1 MKQNIQRTEISS
13 LGEFAFIRHLTD
25 KLPIYHPDSKHGVGD
40 DACVIAEK
48 GDLETLVTHELFL
61 EGIHFDLT
69 YTPLKHLGYKAVV
82 ATISDIYAMNAE
94 PQQLLVGLGVSGRF
108 SVEDIEEL
116 YAGIRLACERYRLD
130 LVGGD
135 TTSSLTGLTLGITC
149 VGRGVKERI
158 TYRSGA
164 KPTDLICVTG
174 DLGSAYMGLQLL
186 EREKRVFAGDDSTDF
201 TPDFAGREYILQR
214 QLRPEVPKSV
224 LEDLAKRGITPSS
237 MIDVSDGLASELKHI
252 AHESKVG
259 VRVYEERLPI
269 DYETASMAEEFNLNV
284 TTVALNGGDDYE
296 MLFTIPLGLM
306 DQVKDIDGLRII
318 GHITEES
325 LGTCLVARDGTEIE
339 LVAQGWVSK

>member
-94 PQQLLVGLGVSGRF
+94 PRQLLVGLGVSGRF

-116 YAGIRLACERYRLD
+116 YTGIRLACEKYRLD

-214 QLRPEVPKSV
+214 QLRPEIPKSV

>member
-1 MKQNIQRTEISS
+1 MKQDIQRTEISS

-25 KLPIYHPDSKHGVGD
+25 KLPIYHADTKQGVGD
-40 DACVIAEK
+40 DASVIEGK

-94 PQQLLVGLGVSGRF
+94 PRQLLVGLGVSARF

-116 YAGIRLACERYRLD
+116 YAGVRLACERYKLD

-135 TTSSLTGLTLGITC
+135 TTSSLTGLTLSLTC
-149 VGRGVKERI
+149 VGVGVKERL

-186 EREKRVFAGDDSTDF
+186 EREKRVFAGEEGTDF

-214 QLRPEVPKSV
+214 QLRPEVSKSV
-224 LEDLAKRGITPSS
+224 LEELAKRGIIPSS

-259 VRVYEERLPI
+259 VRVYEDRLPI

-296 MLFTIPLGLM
+296 LLFTIPLGLM
-306 DQVKDIDGLRII
+306 DQVKDIEGLRII
-318 GHITEES
+318 GHITEEA
-325 LGTCLVARDGTEIE
+325 LGSCLVARDGTEIE
-339 LVAQGWVSK
+339 LVAQGWKS

>member
-40 DACVIAEK
+40 DACIIAEK
-48 GDLETLVTHELFL
+48 GDLEALVTHELFL

-94 PQQLLVGLGVSGRF
+94 PRQLLVGLGVSGRF
-108 SVEDIEEL
+108 SVEDAEEL
-116 YAGIRLACERYRLD
+116 YAGIRLACEKYRLD

-186 EREKRVFAGDDSTDF
+186 EREKRVFAGEDNTDF

-214 QLRPEVPKSV
+214 QLRPEIPKSV